1 MNHYPTCCM
10 AIHCGNILCTGCPNR
25 PLLAAFHDRNM
36 TREAYEHGQAKL
48 TEDKVNMTGA
58 FAHLRIHPELT
69 RSAT

>member
-25 PLLAAFHDRNM
+25 PLLAAFHDGNM

-48 TEDKVNMTGA
+48 TVDKANMTGA
-58 FAHLRIHPELT
+58 FAHLRIHP
-69 RSAT
+69 S